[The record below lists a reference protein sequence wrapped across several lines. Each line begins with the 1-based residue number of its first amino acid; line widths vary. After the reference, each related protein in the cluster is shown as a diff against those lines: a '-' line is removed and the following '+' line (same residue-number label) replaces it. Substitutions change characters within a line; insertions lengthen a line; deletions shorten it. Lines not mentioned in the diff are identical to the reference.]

1 MKKTFAK
8 EISSFF
14 VRGDYGFTDSEDE
27 DSENRKVLSPMEKFQ
42 NSLKRHLNAMIDLSD
57 QFNWA
62 GAYERNFLEFFRGQI
77 ALCNQTHQLVH
88 FVKDFLLTD
97 LKD

>member
-1 MKKTFAK
+1 MFHIGDSDSDEE
-8 EISSFF
+8 EIRPQVQNQSNNA
-14 VRGDYGFTDSEDE
+14 GDYGFTDSEDE

-62 GAYERNFLEFFRGQI
+62 GAYEQFQDLQR
-77 ALCNQTHQLVH
+77 LV
-88 FVKDFLLTD
+88 K
-97 LKD
+97 KKIQS